1 VALLGLGWTVLP
13 GSAGFWTALAL
24 AVPCLPLL
32 LLLVGSVMRMAS
44 GGSWLLRLIELR
56 GSVTSTGGQALLAI
70 TFLAEQ
76 ARQMI
81 DAIARTLYRLGFS
94 HRHLLEWETAA
105 SAERRLGTG
114 LVPFCATMYAGP
126 AVAVGLAAAVALVH
140 PAALPVAA
148 PVLVAWLLSP
158 AVAFVVSRPITA
170 VEAPLSDAERQSLR
184 RLARKTW
191 LFFETFVGPDDHF
204 LPPDNFQEDP
214 RGAVAHRTSPT
225 NIGLYFLS
233 SLAAHDLGYIAL
245 PELLDRLEHAFETL
259 EQLTRFRGHF
269 YNWYD
274 TRTFAVLPPAYVSTV
289 DSGNL
294 LGSLLTLRQ
303 GLLEKA
309 RTRLAVPALRD
320 GLADTWRLLDE
331 SIAALERPQHDPS
344 GIFAKL
350 ASASE
355 TAGRLFGECPAEVSA
370 LPAWLDHLGTTAA
383 NLAQLTEDLAALLGE
398 PPVELHRWAAT
409 LVRAVAAAREE
420 VAHDRRGDNLPS
432 PRLRHRLE
440 GLAQRAEAL
449 ASGMNFRALYNRQ
462 RHLFTIGYN
471 RAQGRPD
478 NAHYDLL
485 ASEASLTSFLAIARG
500 DVPRRHWFQLGRPL
514 TRAGRGVALVSWGGT
529 MFEYL
534 MPRLLLPSYRGTLT
548 DESTQAAVERQIEYG
563 RQRRVP
569 WGISES
575 GYNSLDA
582 AQDYQYQSFGV
593 PGLGLKRG
601 LARDLVIAPYA
612 TLLALAVRPHTAVAN
627 LAALRAEQA
636 EGPFGMYEAI
646 DYTRERLPPGARSA
660 VVRSYMAHH
669 QGMSMLALANAL
681 HGDVMVRRFRA
692 EPMVRATDLLLQER
706 LPSSAPVLDEPP
718 LEEEPIPP
726 AIHDGEQPMS
736 RLLTT
741 PDTPHP
747 RTHLLSGHG
756 YSVVLT
762 GSGAGFSTCAG
773 LDVTR
778 WREDRTTDSWG
789 QFCYIRDLSGGETWS
804 AGYQPLCRPA
814 DHYEVVFATDKAAF
828 RRRDGAIE
836 TLLEVTVSPEIP
848 AEVRRL
854 TVTNH
859 DNRPHELEL
868 TSYAEVVLLPH
879 RADLAHP
886 AFGKLFL
893 ETEWLP
899 DCAALLCRRRPRSA
913 DQQPVWCVHVVALDG
928 PAEGPWEYET
938 DRARFL
944 GRGRTPA
951 APAALDPGAALSGTT
966 GAVLDPVLSLRVR
979 LRLAPGTSAAV
990 AFSTA
995 VAHSRGEALTLADR
1009 YHDFHG
1015 VHRAFELAWAH
1026 TQLQLRHLRLSDEEA
1041 HLFQRLAAHVIYAGP
1056 ALRAPA
1062 AVLAANRLG
1071 VEGLWRHGISGDNPI
1086 VLVRVSQDA
1095 ELPLVRQVLLAHG
1108 WWRLQGL
1115 VTDLVLLNEHASG
1128 YREEFQEQLQGLVRA
1143 SDSRSLVDRPG
1154 GVFLRQADQLTPEDL
1169 VLLQAAARVVLVG
1182 SHGTLAAQLEQPEA
1196 RPAWADRLATAI
1208 RRPTSPGP
1216 LPLPEGLSFA
1226 NGFGGFSPEGR
1237 EYVIVVP
1244 SAAGLPPA
1252 PWTNVV
1258 ANPRCGFLVTERGGG
1273 YTWAV
1278 NSQQNR
1284 LTPWSNDP
1292 VSDPPAEV
1300 VYLRD
1305 EASGDMWTPIP
1316 APLPAAGTLVRH
1328 GAGYTTFEQE
1338 APGLRQELTVFV
1350 PPDDPVKVLHL
1361 RLHNTA
1367 DTPRRLSVVFYAEWV
1382 LGTVRDQ
1389 APTQVLTE
1397 VDADTGALL
1406 ARNAFQTDFA
1416 GAVAFADV
1424 NLRPRTVTAD
1434 RTEFLGR
1441 NGAVDRPAALERVGL
1456 SGHAGAGLDPCAA
1469 LMAPLELAPGEQRAV
1484 VFVLGEG
1491 RDPAEAR
1498 ALALRYRE
1506 PAAAAAALE
1515 EVRRRWD
1522 ELLGAVQV
1530 RTPNAALDLMLN
1542 RWLLYQ
1548 VLSCRVWGRSGF
1560 YQSGGAY
1567 GFRDQLQD
1575 VAALV
1580 HAAPAEARGQLL
1592 RAASRQFR
1600 EGDVQHWWHPPSG
1613 KGVRTRFSDDFL
1625 WLPFIVLHYL
1635 ESTADAAVLD
1645 ESVPFLEA
1653 PLLAE
1658 GQEEDYGQ
1666 PAVSAQSA
1674 SLYEHCARAVEHG
1687 LRYGSHGLP
1696 LMGIG
1701 DWNDGMNKVGA
1712 GGKGESVWD
1721 AWFQLSILPRM
1732 AALAGQRGDT
1742 ERAGRWRSE
1751 AERLRRAV
1759 EEQAW
1764 DGGWYRRA
1772 YFDDGTPLGSAENDE
1787 CKIDSLPQT
1796 WAVISGAGEAARRRQ
1811 ALAEVERR
1819 LVRQADG
1826 LILLFTPPFDQGPL
1840 QPGYIKG
1847 YVPGIRENGGQYT
1860 HAATWV
1866 VLATAL
1872 EGHGTRAG
1880 ELFDLLNPISH
1891 SATPQAVARYK
1902 VEPFVVAADVYGVP
1916 PHTGRGGWTWYTGSA
1931 AWLYRVGLEAI
1942 LGFRR
1947 DGDRLHLDPCIPAGW
1962 PGFEITYRHGSATY
1976 HIAVE
1981 NPHGVEVG
1989 VSGVWVDGAQIPG
2002 GTVALA
2008 DDGHRHEIR
2017 VVLGG

>member
-1 VALLGLGWTVLP
+1 
-13 GSAGFWTALAL
+13 
-24 AVPCLPLL
+24 LPLL
-32 LLLVGSVMRMAS
+32 LLLAGSVTRMAT
-44 GGSWLLRLIELR
+44 GGSWLLRLIDLR
-56 GSVTSTGGQALLAI
+56 GSVGSTGGQALLAI

-81 DAIARTLYRLGFS
+81 DAVVRTLYRLGVS
-94 HRHLLEWETAA
+94 HRQLLEWETAA
-105 SAERRLGTG
+105 SAERRLGNG
-114 LVPFCATMYAGP
+114 FLHFCAILWAGP
-126 AVAVGLAAAVALVH
+126 VVAVGLGAAVALVH
-140 PAALPVAA
+140 PAALPLAA
-148 PVLVAWLLSP
+148 PVLLAWLLSP
-158 AVAFVVSRPITA
+158 GVAFVVSRPLVVA
-170 VEAPLSDAERQSLR
+170 EAPLSDAEQQSLR

-191 LFFETFVGPDDHF
+191 LFFETFVGPDDHY

-214 RGAVAHRTSPT
+214 RGDAAHRTSPT

-233 SLAAHDLGYIAL
+233 GLAAHDLGYLAL
-245 PELLDRLEHAFETL
+245 GRLVDRLEHAFETL
-259 EQLTRFRGHF
+259 EQLDRFRGHF

-294 LGSLLTLRQ
+294 LGCLLTLRQ

-309 RTRLAVPALRD
+309 RAPLDVAAVRE
-320 GLADTWRLLDE
+320 GLTDTWRLLDQ
-331 SIAALERPQHDPS
+331 SVRALERPQDVPS
-344 GIFAKL
+344 GLLGKL
-350 ASASE
+350 GAASE
-355 TAGRLFGECPAEVSA
+355 RVGRLLPECPAEIAA
-370 LPAWLDHLGTTAA
+370 LPAWLDRLGTAA
-383 NLAQLTEDLAALLGE
+383 VDLARLEDDLAALVGE
-398 PPVELHRWAAT
+398 RPEELHRWANTFVTA
-409 LVRAVAAAREE
+409 VRAFQEE
-420 VAHDRRGDNLPS
+420 LAQDRGPGTLPA
-432 PRLRHRLE
+432 PRLRNRL
-440 GLAQRAEAL
+440 EAL
-449 ASGMNFRALYNRQ
+449 AERAGRLGAGMNFRALYNRQ

-500 DVPRRHWFQLGRPL
+500 DVPRRHWFQLGRQL
-514 TRAGRGVALVSWGGT
+514 TRAGRGVALLSWGGT

-548 DESTQAAVERQIEYG
+548 DESTRAAVDRQIEYG
-563 RQRRVP
+563 RRRRVP
-569 WGISES
+569 WGVSES
-575 GYNSLDA
+575 GYYALDA

-612 TLLALAVRPHTAVAN
+612 TLLALAVRPHAAAAN
-627 LAALRAEQA
+627 LQALRAEQA

-646 DYTRERLPPGARSA
+646 DYTRDRLPPGARSA

-669 QGMSMLALANAL
+669 QGMSMLALTNAL
-681 HGDVMVRRFRA
+681 RGDVMVRRFDA

-706 LPSSAPVLDEPP
+706 LPTSAPVLDEPP
-718 LEEEPIPP
+718 LVEEPAAPP
-726 AIHDGEQPMS
+726 AVRDGEQPMS

-756 YSVVLT
+756 YTVLLT
-762 GSGAGFSTCAG
+762 GAGAGFSTCDG

-778 WREDRTTDSWG
+778 WREDRTADCWG
-789 QFCYIRDLSGGETWS
+789 QFCYVRDLSSGETWS

-828 RRRDGAIE
+828 RRRDGAVE

-848 AEVRRL
+848 VEVRRVTL
-854 TVTNH
+854 TNH
-859 DNRPHELEL
+859 DNRPRELEL

-899 DCAALLCRRRPRSA
+899 ESGALLCRRRPRSA
-913 DQQPVWCVHVVALDG
+913 DQKPVWCVHVVALDS
-928 PAEGPWEYET
+928 PAVGELQYET

-951 APAALDPGAALSGTT
+951 APAALDGGAALSGTT
-966 GAVLDPVLSLRVR
+966 GPVLDPVVSLRVR

-1015 VHRAFELAWAH
+1015 VHRAFDLAWAH
-1026 TQLQLRHLRLSDEEA
+1026 IQLQLRHLRLSDEEA
-1041 HLFQRLAAHVIYAGP
+1041 HLFQRLAAYIVYAGP

-1062 AVLAANRLG
+1062 EILAANRLG

-1086 VLVRVSQDA
+1086 VVVRASDDA
-1095 ELPLVRQVLLAHG
+1095 HLPLVRQALLAHG
-1108 WWRLQGL
+1108 WWRAQGL
-1115 VTDLVLLNEHASG
+1115 VADLVIFNERASG
-1128 YREEFQEQLQGLVRA
+1128 YREEFQQQLQGLVRA
-1143 SDSRSLVDRPG
+1143 SDSRALADRPG
-1154 GVFLRQADQLTPEDL
+1154 GVFLRQADQLGAEDL
-1169 VLLQAAARVVLVG
+1169 VLLQAAARVVLDG
-1182 SHGTLAAQLEQPEA
+1182 SRGTLAAQLEQPEA
-1196 RPAWADRLATAI
+1196 RPSLPDRLASAV
-1208 RRPTSPGP
+1208 RYPGP
-1216 LPLPEGLSFA
+1216 PQALPLPEGLGFA
-1226 NGFGGFSPEGR
+1226 NGLGGFGPDGR
-1237 EYVIVVP
+1237 EYVIAVP

-1252 PWTNVV
+1252 PWTNVI
-1258 ANPRCGFLVTERGGG
+1258 ANPRCGFLATERGGG

-1292 VSDPPAEV
+1292 VSDPPGEV

-1305 EASGDMWTPIP
+1305 EAGGEVWTPAP
-1316 APLPAAGTLVRH
+1316 APLGAAGTLVRH
-1328 GAGYTTFEQE
+1328 GAGYTTYEQD
-1338 APGLRQELTVFV
+1338 APGLRQELTLFV
-1350 PPDDPVKVLHL
+1350 PPDEPVKIL
-1361 RLHNTA
+1361 RLRLRNTG
-1367 DTPRRLSVVFYAEWV
+1367 DQPRRLSAVFYAEWV

-1416 GAVAFADV
+1416 TAVAFADV
-1424 NLRPRTVTAD
+1424 SLRPRTVTAD

-1441 NGAVDRPAALERVGL
+1441 NGAIDRPAALERAGL

-1469 LMAPLELAPGEQRAV
+1469 LMAPLELAPGEQRDV

-1491 RDPAEAR
+1491 RDLAEAR
-1498 ALALRYRE
+1498 ALAVRYRE
-1506 PAAAAAALE
+1506 PAAAEAALE
-1515 EVRRRWD
+1515 QVRRRWD
-1522 ELLGAVQV
+1522 EILGAVQV

-1548 VLSCRVWGRSGF
+1548 VLSCRVWGRSAF

-1580 HAAPAEARGQLL
+1580 HAAPAEARAQLQ
-1592 RAASRQFR
+1592 RAAAHQFLQ
-1600 EGDVQHWWHPPSG
+1600 GDVQHWWHPPSG

-1625 WLPFIVLHYL
+1625 WLPFVVLHYL
-1635 ESTADAAVLD
+1635 ETTGDAGVLD
-1645 ESVPFLEA
+1645 QAVPFLEA

-1666 PAVSAQSA
+1666 PAVSTQSA

-1687 LRYGSHGLP
+1687 LRYGAHGLP

-1732 AALAGQRGDT
+1732 AALAQKRGDN

-1759 EEQAW
+1759 EEQTW
-1764 DGGWYRRA
+1764 DGAWYRRA

-1796 WAVISGAGEAARRRQ
+1796 WAVISGAGDPARRQQ
-1811 ALAEVERR
+1811 AMAEVERR

-1872 EGHGTRAG
+1872 DGHGTRAG

-1891 SATPQAVARYK
+1891 AATAEAVARYK

-1947 DGDRLHLDPCIPAGW
+1947 DGDRLRLDPRIPAHW
-1962 PGFEITYRHGSATY
+1962 PGFEITYRHRSATY
-1976 HIAVE
+1976 HIVVE
-1981 NPHGVEVG
+1981 NLQGVEGG
-1989 VSGVWVDGAQIPG
+1989 VSQVQMDGVTAPG
-2002 GTVALA
+2002 GVIALA
-2008 DDGHRHEIR
+2008 DDSRTHQIR